1 MPPKHLATIKDLAF
15 SVPEEVSEASSFLHF
30 VAIPSENGGHEEY
43 PPRNTLRGNLT
54 ISADG
59 QVFACGRFV
68 AEEENHATTR
78 CYEFFSHR

>member
-1 MPPKHLATIKDLAF
+1 MRNA
-15 SVPEEVSEASSFLHF
+15 
-30 VAIPSENGGHEEY
+30 PSELLCAGI
-43 PPRNTLRGNLT
+43 T

-78 CYEFFSHR
+78 CYGFFSHR